1 MGEAMSDFDTRTYSA
16 IERDLARA
24 EGNIQGYVECTAD
37 ARALV
42 REYAVQARENPMTL
56 EAALA
61 GIEVSLLRGLHV
73 GKAKP

>member
-1 MGEAMSDFDTRTYSA
+1 MCDIEFSVRTYSA

-24 EGNIQGYVECTAD
+24 EGNIQGYVDCTSD

-42 REYAVQARENPMTL
+42 REYATHARDHHPAMTVA
-56 EAALA
+56 EALA

-73 GKAKP
+73 GKSK